1 MAKTET
7 TESFEQRAQKM
18 ATGDR
23 AILPEGARTIPIYV
37 LGKKY
42 DVPETLTIM
51 KAMEYAGFKFIRG
64 AGCRGGICGACPTVF
79 RKAGDYKLHFGLACQ
94 TVVEPDMYLTQIP
107 FYPANRASYDLEDL
121 EPMAESIH
129 ALYPE
134 LFRCVACNSCT
145 KACPMDVEVLDYVS
159 ALKQGDIA
167 KAAELSFDC
176 IQCGLC
182 ASRCM
187 GELPQYHMAQL
198 ARRMYGKYIQPRA
211 EHLITRVEEIES
223 GKYDKMLE
231 ELIKMSKEELEKR
244 YQEREREPD
253 LAPPGTWTPK
263 ETKYL

>member
-1 MAKTET
+1 MSEAEAIQPKE
-7 TESFEQRAQKM
+7 ERIPKM

-37 LGKKY
+37 LGKRY

-94 TVVEPDMYLTQIP
+94 TVVEPNMYLTQIP
-107 FYPANRASYDLEDL
+107 FYPANRAEYHIEEI
-121 EPMAESIH
+121 EPAPESIH

-134 LFRCVACNSCT
+134 LFRCVACNNCT
-145 KACPMDVEVLDYVS
+145 KACPMDVEVLDYIS
-159 ALKQGDIA
+159 ALKQGDIE
-167 KAAELSFDC
+167 KAAKLSFDC

-187 GELPQYHMAQL
+187 GELPQYHIAQL
-198 ARRMYGKYIQPRA
+198 ARRIYGKYMQPRA
-211 EHLITRVEEIES
+211 DHLIRAMA
-223 GKYDKMLE
+223 MLN
-231 ELIKMSKEELEKR
+231 
-244 YQEREREPD
+244 
-253 LAPPGTWTPK
+253 APLVRLKTISEG
-263 ETKYL
+263 LL